1 MIGKENAMMGRG
13 KAFNHKK
20 KSNPNSLPEQNMVE
34 SKEHSRQFEQ
44 QEDIVTHEAFKN
56 RPKADE
62 MP

>member
-1 MIGKENAMMGRG
+1 MMGRG

-20 KSNPNSLPEQNMVE
+20 KGNPNNFPDHNMVE
-34 SKEHSRQFEQ
+34 KKEHSRQFEQ